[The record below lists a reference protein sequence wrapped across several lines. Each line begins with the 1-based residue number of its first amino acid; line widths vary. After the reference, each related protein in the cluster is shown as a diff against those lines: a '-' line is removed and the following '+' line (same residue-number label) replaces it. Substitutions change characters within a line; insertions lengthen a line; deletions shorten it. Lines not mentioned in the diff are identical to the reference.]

1 MSKELDL
8 GSVRIKSDDFRL
20 FEKKKGNLWK
30 AVSDLDSSIL
40 EILDIYS
47 DNDNLELLVDLHDDL
62 FLRGSLTPE
71 EKICGARIMVL
82 PNGEKLA
89 RAGFSL
95 FAKDLKFNFDDEE
108 KLWDVCYTNAS
119 GLKTYLYCENKV
131 HLEQDKKLRL
141 VEKFEEHYL
150 EIIESCEKK
159 IKSKSCSVVDLGLYV
174 MLNTFIRVGNI
185 EYFKRFNHKG
195 LTTLQKKD
203 ISFDSNILSF
213 NFVGKDGV
221 PQLICKKFPEFFV
234 KKFEKLVSEL
244 ENDED
249 FIFTNSNGNCIHSDS
264 FSKILFDWTGE
275 HFYPHI
281 IRSHYADMTCKNFL
295 KTHRNATKEEV
306 EAVFLEIAKNLGHK
320 KYNKKTDSW
329 DVCFNVTLKNYIHPN
344 FSSRMI
350 NLYSSDNNN

>member
-1 MSKELDL
+1 MSKELEN
-8 GSVRIKSDDFRL
+8 GSVRIKSSDFRL
-20 FEKKKGNLWK
+20 FKKENEDLWK
-30 AVSDLDSSIL
+30 AVSDLDSSVKEVL
-40 EILDIYS
+40 EMYS
-47 DNDNLELLVDLHDDL
+47 DNDNLDLLVDLHDDV
-62 FLRGSLTPE
+62 FLRGSLSPDPE
-71 EKICGARIMVL
+71 KKICGARIMVL

-119 GLKTYLYCENKV
+119 GLKTYLYSDNKV

-141 VEKFEEHYL
+141 VEKFEENYL
-150 EIIESCEKK
+150 NIFEKCEKK
-159 IKSKSCSVVDLGLYV
+159 IKLKSCGAPDLALYI

-203 ISFDSNILSF
+203 VSFDNNILSF

-234 KKFEKLVSEL
+234 KKFEKLVLSL
-244 ENDED
+244 ESDDD
-249 FIFTNSNGNCIHSDS
+249 FIFTNSNGHCIHSDN

-295 KTHRNATKEEV
+295 KTHRNATKDEV
-306 EAVFLEIAKNLGHK
+306 EAVFMEIAENLGHK
-320 KYNKKTDSW
+320 KYNKKNDRWEVS
-329 DVCFNVTLKNYIHPN
+329 FAVTLKNYIHPN

-350 NLYSSDNNN
+350 NLYKD